1 MNIIHNIYN
10 QKIVRL
16 PVLPFECLCLALL
29 GSFAWMEAVIVQS
42 KLGFTRQAKWKEIQG
57 E

>member
-42 KLGFTRQAKWKEIQG
+42 KLGFTRQAK
-57 E
+57 